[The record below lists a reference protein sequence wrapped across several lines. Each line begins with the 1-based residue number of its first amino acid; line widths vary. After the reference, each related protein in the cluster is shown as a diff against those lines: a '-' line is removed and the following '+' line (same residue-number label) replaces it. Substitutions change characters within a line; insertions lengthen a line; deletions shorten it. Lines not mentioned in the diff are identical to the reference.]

1 MFYLTVTLKNT
12 EHLANT
18 VRPTCTYKDIFTVQS
33 IDAVFCSSSEPP
45 PPSTTRTKHSASLW
59 MPRDLFEQ
67 IIQSFSRWPTII
79 VIFIHLLWRSRGY
92 TVLLCVSVCRSIYL
106 SIRLSVA
113 FFSEIFHCRCLNF
126 NTPFN
131 KVCHILGYFFF
142 KLNANFLFNVNFFLF
157 CIFTSQR

>member
-1 MFYLTVTLKNT
+1 MYLQEYFHCSEHWCCFLQLKWT
-12 EHLANT
+12 PA
-18 VRPTCTYKDIFTVQS
+18 
-33 IDAVFCSSSEPP
+33 
-45 PPSTTRTKHSASLW
+45 TTRTKHSASLR

-106 SIRLSVA
+106 SLRLSVA

-131 KVCHILGYFFF
+131 KVCHILGYI
-142 KLNANFLFNVNFFLF
+142 FFLIE
-157 CIFTSQR
+157 CQLPV